1 MTIREFAKQYVG
13 MGWSVIPVLANAKR
27 PAVTWKSYQT
37 NIPDEATLDH
47 WFAYG
52 TGYGIAV
59 VTGSVSELLVLDC
72 DNNNAVQDAIRRGIP
87 DTPTALTSKGQHF
100 YFRYSGNSIR
110 NSASKIADGMDIR
123 AEGGYV
129 VAPPSIHPTG
139 APYTWLISPL
149 ECELAPPPPW
159 LLQLIA
165 APKNA
170 TLLDTLLDEL
180 RCAPVGSRND
190 TLNKIAFKAAQHI
203 AAGDM
208 PAAALDDIR
217 AAALAIGLTPDEVQA
232 TIAGASA
239 AGAIKPVTP
248 HQRSRELINSNLP
261 RIELPGDN
269 RLVSAFALDLGSI
282 ISHCGLYRRDNHP
295 VFVDKVNC
303 RLDPLTP
310 ESLRTW
316 IEQHCTCFRVRSSSG
331 GSIQFSH
338 TCSFDDART
347 VIQSVQFLQ
356 ALPEIVSIN
365 QTRLPV
371 MRTDGSIEL
380 LPPGYDPASRV
391 FTAPNIECEECIM
404 LDQARAVIDDALSEF
419 PFQDLRSK
427 SVAIAAMLSVFCN
440 NLFPP
445 GLQRPAFIFIANCEG
460 TGKTLL
466 AKLIL
471 SPVHG
476 ISEVKSCP
484 DNSAELRKEL
494 FASAI
499 VRRAYI
505 FLDNLKGHLNS
516 GHLEAFL
523 TASKFNGRLFFTN
536 SEASPDLACHVF
548 ITGNALTVSSDM
560 RRRSLFVELF
570 CEYERPEDRP
580 IKHYLDDTGLLALRS
595 QLLSACWAFLRHWDA
610 HGRPRPLQSHNSF
623 RAWADTIAGMVEA
636 AGYPSPL
643 AEPHLANAGDR
654 ELDDMRALVDEM
666 HADSPN
672 TAMTFDELTSI
683 AHDRGLFDWIIC
695 EPGHH
700 DRSEKS
706 VNASLGRLFVKYD
719 RRVFSGRV
727 RFTVSGKGRY
737 RRYIVK
743 REEDQPGN
751 ACDA

>member
-1 MTIREFAKQYVG
+1 MTFHDFAHQYMN
-13 MGWSVIPVLANAKR
+13 MGWCVIPVRPNDKR
-27 PAVTWKSYQT
+27 PAVPWKEYQT
-37 NIPDEATLDH
+37 HTPDEPTLDH
-47 WFAYG
+47 WFGNG

-59 VTGSVSELLVLDC
+59 VTGSISELLVLDC
-72 DNNNAVQDAIRRGIP
+72 DNDAAVEEATRRGIP
-87 DTPTALTSKGQHF
+87 PTPTAQTSKGRHF
-100 YFRYSGNSIR
+100 YFRYSGHDIH
-110 NSASKIADGMDIR
+110 NSASKIAEGMDIR

-165 APKNA
+165 APKCA
-170 TLLDTLLDEL
+170 TLLDKQLDEL

-208 PAAALDDIR
+208 PASALDDIR
-217 AAALAIGLTPDEVQA
+217 AAALAIGLAPDEVQA
-232 TIAGASA
+232 TIASASA
-239 AGAIKPVTP
+239 AGTIKPITS
-248 HQRSRELINSNLP
+248 HQRSRELINSDLP

-269 RLVSAFALDLGSI
+269 RLVSAFALELGSI
-282 ISHCGLYRRDNHP
+282 MSHCGLYRRDNRP
-295 VFVDKVNC
+295 VFVDKANC

-316 IEQHCTCFRVRSSSG
+316 IEQHCICFRVRSSNG

-338 TCSFDDART
+338 TCSLDDART

-356 ALPEIVSIN
+356 ALPEIVAIN

-371 MRTDGSIEL
+371 MRTDGAIEL

-391 FTAPNIECEECIM
+391 FTAPNIECDECVT
-404 LDQARAVIDDALSEF
+404 LDQARAAIDDALSEF

-440 NLFPP
+440 NLFPA

-476 ISEVKSCP
+476 IPEVKSCA
-484 DNSAELRKEL
+484 DDTTEMRKEL
-494 FASAI
+494 FTSALE
-499 VRRAYI
+499 RRPYI
-505 FLDNLKGHLNS
+505 LLDNLKAHLS
-516 GHLEAFL
+516 SAPLESFL
-523 TASKFNGRLFFTN
+523 TSSKISGRLMGTN
-536 SEASPDLACHVF
+536 HEAAPDLTCHVF
-548 ITGNALTVSSDM
+548 ITGNALTVSPDM

-570 CEYERPEDRP
+570 CEYERPEERP
-580 IKHYLDDTGLLALRS
+580 IKRYLDDTGLLALRS
-595 QLLSACWAFLRHWDA
+595 QLLSACWAVLRHWNA
-610 HGRPRPLQSHNSF
+610 HDRPRPLQSHNSF
-623 RAWADTIAGMVEA
+623 RAWADTIAGMVDA

-654 ELDDMRALVDEM
+654 ELDDMRNLAAAILADNPIA
-666 HADSPN
+666 HA
-672 TAMTFDELTSI
+672 TFDQI
-683 AHDRGLFDWIIC
+683 ADLARERGLFDWILTA
-695 EPGHH
+695 PADL
-700 DRSEKS
+700 DRRDK
-706 VNASLGRLFVKYD
+706 ARFAHLLIKYD
-719 RRVFSGRV
+719 RRIFTGRI
-727 RFTVSGKGRY
+727 RFLVDGKGRN

-743 REEDQPGN
+743 REEDQSGN